1 MARRLN
7 QNLTRTFTTVFVL
20 NQLVGCGLLP
30 KFKELEPPTN
40 PNAASKERPD
50 GSSTN
55 GGDFSSNPTPGSI
68 PSAVRPQTP
77 IPGTVTMPSLG
88 ALQPSVQCTFRMQC
102 VQNGNSG
109 VNFSGFCLNQQV
121 PVSLS
126 TTSTN
131 GSPVFPQCA
140 QVMSIMAEPL
150 PTGKHS
156 TTLEGGAT
164 LKAYC
169 NGMNFVLQN
178 GGLDLRMN
186 VPQAVCLELRDR
198 INALKL

>member
-1 MARRLN
+1 
-7 QNLTRTFTTVFVL
+7 VL

-30 KFKELEPPTN
+30 KFREFEPPTN
-40 PNAASKERPD
+40 PNAASKDISD
-50 GSSTN
+50 GSSTT
-55 GGDFSSNPTPGSI
+55 GGGLSSNPTPASI
-68 PSAVRPQTP
+68 PGAVRPQTP
-77 IPGTVTMPSLG
+77 IPGTVTTPPMG
-88 ALQPSVQCTFRMQC
+88 ASQPSVQCTFRMQC
-102 VQNGNSG
+102 IQNGNSG

-126 TTSTN
+126 TTTTN

-140 QVMSIMAEPL
+140 QVMPIMAEPL

-164 LKAYC
+164 LKAFC

>member
-1 MARRLN
+1 M
-7 QNLTRTFTTVFVL
+7 TFTTVFVL

-30 KFKELEPPTN
+30 KFKEFEPPTN
-40 PNAASKERPD
+40 PNAAPNDTTD
-50 GSSTN
+50 GTPATGGGLSS
-55 GGDFSSNPTPGSI
+55 SPAPGSI
-68 PSAVRPQTP
+68 PSAIRPQTP
-77 IPGTVTMPSLG
+77 IPGTVTTPPQDPS
-88 ALQPSVQCTFRMQC
+88 QPSVQCTFRMQC
-102 VQNGNSG
+102 IQNGVSG
-109 VNFSGFCLNQQV
+109 VNFSGFCLSQQV

-126 TTSTN
+126 TTTFN
-131 GSPVFPQCA
+131 GSPVFPKCA
-140 QVMSIMAEPL
+140 QVMPIMTDAL

-164 LKAYC
+164 LKASC

-178 GGLDLRMN
+178 GGIDLRMN